1 MRRQDFFYEL
11 PEELI
16 AQYPVMPRHQARL
29 LAYTKHEQ
37 KWVHHANF
45 LNLVDYLEEGDLLIC
60 NNTKVLPA
68 RFYAKKTTGA
78 HVEVLFERL
87 LSNTRMLCH
96 MRSSKSPKLGSVILV
111 NDEWQLRVTG
121 RHEDLFEVEV
131 NGHIVDM
138 LHEVGH
144 MPLPPYISRPD
155 EESDKQNY
163 QTLFAKH
170 QGSVAAPTAGLHF
183 DEVMLQ
189 LIQQKKIQLAEVTLH
204 VGAGTF
210 KPVRAD
216 EIKDHVMHHEWYDV
230 KQDLVNIIQQT
241 KANGKKVIAIG
252 TTALRALESAAQN
265 GLQAGS
271 GLTNLFITPGYQFQ
285 VIDGLVTNFHLP
297 ESTLMMLVSALIGH
311 QKLMEVYRDA
321 VEQKYRFFSYGDAC
335 LFL

>member
-11 PEELI
+11 PEDLI
-16 AQYPVMPRHQARL
+16 AQYPVYPRHHARL
-29 LAYTKHEQ
+29 LAYSSQ
-37 KWVHHANF
+37 QQQWIHHSHISK
-45 LNLVDYLEEGDLLIC
+45 LVDYLEEGDLLIC

-87 LSNTRMLCH
+87 LSETRMLCH
-96 MRSSKSPKLGSVILV
+96 MRSSKSPKPGSTIII
-111 NDEWQLRVTG
+111 NESWQLTVEG
-121 RHEDLFEVEV
+121 RLEDLFEVEV
-131 NGHIVDM
+131 NGNVVDM

-144 MPLPPYISRPD
+144 MPLPPYIARPD
-155 EESDKQNY
+155 EDSDKKNY

-183 DEVMLQ
+183 DEVMLE
-189 LIQQKKIQLAEVTLH
+189 LIQQKKVKLAELTLH

-216 EIKDHVMHHEWYDV
+216 ELKDHVMHYEWYEV
-230 KQDLVNIIQQT
+230 KQDLVDLIQQT
-241 KANGKKVIAIG
+241 KAKGKRVIAIG
-252 TTALRALESAAQN
+252 TTALRALESAAQD
-265 GLQAGS
+265 GLQACS
-271 GLTNLFITPGYQFQ
+271 GLTNLFITPGYQFK

-297 ESTLMMLVSALIGH
+297 ESTLLMLVSALIGH
-311 QKLMEVYRDA
+311 QKLMAIYQDA
-321 VEQKYRFFSYGDAC
+321 VAQKYRFFSYGDAC

>member
-11 PEELI
+11 PEDLI
-16 AQYPVMPRHQARL
+16 AQYPVFPRHHARL
-29 LAYTKHEQ
+29 LAYSSQQENWT
-37 KWVHHANF
+37 HHPHITQ
-45 LNLVDYLEEGDLLIC
+45 LVDYLEEGDLLIC

-87 LSNTRMLCH
+87 LSETRMLCH
-96 MRSSKSPKLGSVILV
+96 MRSSKSPKPGTTILI
-111 NDEWQLRVTG
+111 NEHWQLTVEG
-121 RHEDLFEVEV
+121 RLDDLFEVEV
-131 NGHIVDM
+131 NGNVVDM
-138 LHEVGH
+138 LYEVGH
-144 MPLPPYISRPD
+144 MPLPPYIARPD
-155 EESDKQNY
+155 EDSDKKNY

-183 DEVMLQ
+183 DEVMLE
-189 LIQQKKIQLAEVTLH
+189 LIQHKKVKLAELTLH

-216 EIKDHVMHHEWYDV
+216 ELKDHVMHYEWYEV
-230 KQDLVNIIQQT
+230 KQDLVDLVQQT

-265 GLQAGS
+265 GLQACS
-271 GLTNLFITPGYQFQ
+271 GLTNLFITPGYQFK

-297 ESTLMMLVSALIGH
+297 ESTLLMLVSALIGH
-311 QKLMEVYRDA
+311 QKLMAIYQDA